1 MFSLVVNHN
10 HRMVYIVKL
19 NNKGVKNMRIP
30 FLPKEISIQQDRFD
44 FIKESR
50 GGGFMLIAGSIFWF
64 LSFALTY
71 ILKQNQIENF
81 YIYGGLSVP
90 ILGYIFSK
98 LLRLKF
104 SQNQYRSLVAFSS
117 GITVCCLPILFII
130 KDLNSNLI
138 LPILCIINASHLLI
152 LCWVHLDYL
161 YAILVAFGV
170 YIGILFIYS
179 IPYQYTHFIGLI
191 WGIIS
196 LCLGVYIHINTK
208 NPLQGYKYI
217 IITSS

>member
-1 MFSLVVNHN
+1 
-10 HRMVYIVKL
+10 
-19 NNKGVKNMRIP
+19 MRIP

-81 YIYGGLSVP
+81 YIYGGLSIP

-138 LPILCIINASHLLI
+138 LPILC
-152 LCWVHLDYL
+152 WVHLDYL

-170 YIGILFIYS
+170 CIGILFIYS
-179 IPYQYTHFIGLI
+179 ISCQYTHFIGLI